1 MEEIKV
7 RQPGWILEYEG
18 KDITKDV
25 SPYILNITYS
35 DVLKGEADHLDIRL
49 EDRNHQWKNG
59 WWPQK
64 GDNVRLAIGYNDEA
78 LVNCGVFQVDEVELS
93 GPPDTVNLRALSAG
107 VKEALR
113 TENTAAYENKTLQEI
128 AEEIAGKHGLTLI
141 GDVSEEKAK
150 RRPRRITQRNEHDLT
165 FLRRLGESEGVIFT
179 VKDEQLVWHD
189 MSLLDSKEIMMTINR
204 MLDTS
209 SYRFRSKTDL
219 IYKACEVWYHDPQTK
234 KVITHIQQAE
244 GVTTGDTLKL
254 YDRCESKAD
263 AIVKAKAAL
272 RNRNGSQIEGTV
284 SMPGAPRL
292 AAGGNVVMVG
302 FGVLDGT
309 YQVVKARHSMTRG
322 GGYTTDID
330 IQTTTANNKNLQ
342 A

>member
-1 MEEIKV
+1 MEEVKV
-7 RQPGWILEYEG
+7 KQPGWVLEYEG

-64 GDNVRLAIGYNDEA
+64 GDNVRLAIGYKNES

-93 GPPDTVNLRALSAG
+93 GAPDTVNLRALSAG

-113 TENTAAYENKTLQEI
+113 TRNTAAYENKTLQEI
-128 AEEIAGKHGLTLI
+128 AEEIAGKHGLTLT
-141 GDVSEEKAK
+141 GEVSEEKAK

-189 MSLLDSKEIMMTINR
+189 ISLLDTAGIMMTINR
-204 MLDTS
+204 LLDTS

-219 IYKACEVWYHDPQTK
+219 VYKACEVRYHDPQTK
-234 KVITHIQQAE
+234 KVITHTQQAD
-244 GVTTGDTLKL
+244 GVTTGDVLKL

-272 RNRNGSQIEGTV
+272 RNKNGAQVEG
-284 SMPGAPRL
+284 SISLPGTPLL
-292 AAGGNVVMVG
+292 AAGGNVALVG
-302 FGVLDGT
+302 FGVLDGI
-309 YQVVKARHSMTRG
+309 YQIIKARHTMSRG
-322 GGYTTDID
+322 SGYKTDID
-330 IQTTTANNKNLQ
+330 IHTTTANNKSLEQ
-342 A
+342 

>member
-1 MEEIKV
+1 MEKVIV
-7 RQPGWILEYEG
+7 RQPGWVLEYEG

-35 DVLKGEADHLDIRL
+35 DILKGEADNLDISL

-64 GDNVRLAIGYNDEA
+64 GDKVRLAIGYKTEA

-113 TENTAAYENKTLQEI
+113 TQNTAAYENKTLQEI
-128 AEEIAGKHGLTLI
+128 AEEIAGKHGLTLT
-141 GDVSEEKAK
+141 GKVSEEKAK
-150 RRPRRITQRNEHDLT
+150 RRPKRITQRNERDLT
-165 FLRRLGESEGVIFT
+165 FLRRLGEAEGVIFT

-189 MSLLDSKEIMMTINR
+189 IFLLDIAGIMMTIKR
-204 MLDTS
+204 LSTS
-209 SYRFRSKTDL
+209 SYWFRSKTDL
-219 IYKACEVWYHDPQTK
+219 IYKACEVQYHDPQTK

-272 RNRNGSQIEGTV
+272 RNRNGSQVEGSV
-284 SMPGAPRL
+284 SMPGIPHL
-292 AAGGNVVMVG
+292 AAGGNIVMVG